1 MKRIATQK
9 NGFWK
14 RVFINIPFVL
24 LIALMIALFGG
35 GLLLIFYS
43 IASLFAFKSAMIFL
57 ILAGAGVI
65 AIGAGLALIVA
76 YRKYFD
82 FYNNKMGWEYPDKPK
97 KEQKSVVDGKKS
109 VKDYFT
115 LSNISLAVL
124 AIGALFTIISAAL
137 GCINRDNWVA
147 DTKSFMESNGYY
159 SNVDHRMHSET
170 VHATGTSEK
179 VGKIVLNFTEK
190 QAVIIYTSEPSKLGM
205 VSYDYY
211 VKFPNQL
218 SFNRS
223 SDGTITINEATPPVI
238 KETTIKKL
246 FFFLFKDFNVEKQ
259 VLIYLPVDAKEG
271 MPNYIE
277 IVGNNVIY
285 AANDT
290 LSEQA

>member
-1 MKRIATQK
+1 MSDQR
-9 NGFWK
+9 
-14 RVFINIPFVL
+14 L
-24 LIALMIALFGG
+24 
-35 GLLLIFYS
+35 
-43 IASLFAFKSAMIFL
+43 
-57 ILAGAGVI
+57 
-65 AIGAGLALIVA
+65 GAGLALIVA

-82 FYNNKMGWEYPDKPK
+82 FYNKKMGWEYPDKPK

-179 VGKIVLNFTEK
+179 VGKIELNFTEK

-238 KETTIKKL
+238 QETTIKKL